1 MWLHIGLK
9 PEDQRRINQIS
20 LERDWSWI
28 SIDNPRLFG
37 NHDVRLTGSGWNLT
51 RWAIKNYL
59 SLISTTFLW
68 ISLRVER
75 LGIEEEIPRGVFE
88 NICSYL

>member
-9 PEDQRRINQIS
+9 PEDQRRVSQIS
-20 LERDWSWI
+20 LERDWSWV

-37 NHDVRLTGSGWNLT
+37 NHDVRLTGSGWALT
-51 RWAIKNYL
+51 RWGIKNYL
-59 SLISTTFLW
+59 SLISATFLW

-88 NICSYL
+88 DICLYL